1 MKRMYK
7 KAILACGLA
16 VSLAACTDVWEEHY
30 QPDTALT
37 GDKNLWELISDE
49 SDLSNFAALL
59 SATRTAAK
67 EGGIRYDSLLMM
79 SRSYTVWA
87 PTNANMPKHI
97 DYLSLNNAPSD
108 SLEKYRKEIVE
119 NHIANYAHVA
129 GGIRDREDRK
139 NYKMVEM
146 LNGKSYHFEG
156 GPGVGYKFAEGSLVD
171 PNEVAKNGVLHKLD
185 GRAIY
190 LPNIWEKLGSLSSIS
205 SLYAF
210 LEKDYKIEFNE
221 AASIPGPIVGDQLTF
236 LDSAFTESCRWF
248 YEIGQLDREDSLYT
262 MYALTN
268 EAWDKMFD
276 MTKSY
281 FEFPAGKVTL
291 PEKGSQTAAEAR
303 DSIAREMI
311 CRNLVFSN
319 TINRKFFEGT
329 KDSLYSNHY
338 SRQMF
343 VGDEARA
350 LEDGTIETYSL
361 SNGTLHVVDQVNYNP
376 FTCWHDTIR
385 IEGESLWYQTETDVV
400 KDATASA
407 KSIDRDSLLYQ
418 YVSNGS
424 IGIFTPTAATKKPSL
439 CFYLDNVLSSYYKVS
454 IVLLPPHIVN
464 PLDSTFI
471 KPNKFDARLHF
482 PDGTSVGELAK
493 KGWGTNPSV
502 KEIRRSETNQLY
514 WDTVFVSDPTKIDTI
529 VLAECIKVPC
539 CEYQRQL
546 FSDFK
551 RTAKLEITT
560 IIEYGNKAN
569 GYGYNDALYKVD
581 SVIVKDQVLTK
592 YTFVEWNF
600 DNNYRIDQVILE
612 PVAAPSS
619 ASDEE

>member
-1 MKRMYK
+1 MYK

-16 VSLAACTDVWEEHY
+16 ISLAACTDVWEEHY
-30 QPDTALT
+30 QPDTVLT

-59 SATRTAAK
+59 SATRTTTK

-156 GPGVGYKFAEGSLVD
+156 EPGVGYMFADGSLVA

-221 AASIPGPIVGDQLTF
+221 AASIPGPIVGYQLTF

-268 EAWDKMFD
+268 KAWDEMFE

-291 PEKGSQTAAEAR
+291 PEKGSQTAAVAR

-319 TINRKFFEGT
+319 TINKKFFEGT
-329 KDSLYSNHY
+329 KDSLFSNHY

-343 VGDEARA
+343 VGNEAHA
-350 LEDGTIETYSL
+350 LKDGTIETYSL

-385 IEGESLWYQTETDVV
+385 IEGESVSSNDV
-400 KDATASA
+400 KDAGASGRY
-407 KSIDRDSLLYQ
+407 IDRDSLLYK
-418 YVSNGS
+418 YVSNGA
-424 IGIFTPTAATKKPSL
+424 IGIFKPTGANKKPTLSL
-439 CFYLDNVLSSYYKVS
+439 YLGDVLSAYYKVS
-454 IVLLPPHIVN
+454 IVLLPPHIVD
-464 PLDSTFI
+464 PSDTTFI
-471 KPNKFDARLHF
+471 KPNKFDARLWF
-482 PDGTSVGELAK
+482 PDGSSNSGSLAK

-514 WDTVFVSDPTKIDTI
+514 WDTAFVSDPTKIDTI
-529 VLAECIKVPC
+529 VLAECIKIPY
-539 CEYQRQL
+539 CECQRQL
-546 FSDFK
+546 FQSFD

-560 IIEYGNKAN
+560 SIEYSRKY
-569 GYGYNDALYKVD
+569 GYGDALFDVD
-581 SVIVKDQVLTK
+581 SVEIKGEVLPE

-600 DNNYRIDQVILE
+600 DNNYRIDQIILE
-612 PVAAPSS
+612 PVAAPSNE
-619 ASDEE
+619 SDVK